1 MKEQIQQPHY
11 NPPVL
16 HIHRSTNI
24 FTDIRDY
31 FIHKPQIKTLVKFN
45 TEDDRRLYSESIMQ
59 RVGMDV
65 NSFRLLNIHRIG
77 IEVPASILFD
87 DLMKWNGDSICWPN
101 HIARVNL
108 VNGRLENILISL
120 FGKSKSKGKKGLGAI
135 FSGFPQL
142 FELEA
147 IRIQTTPSPVDADN
161 ARYLLYRCS
170 GGYPIGI
177 FSMYVRTSIPERG
190 ESAMSQLF
198 IMVSFNFYGNKT
210 LTRVSLINRLWETI
224 HNRVTSNVAN
234 RFKILCEWKF
244 EYLKEPE
251 P

>member
-1 MKEQIQQPHY
+1 MTTATHSPEAI
-11 NPPVL
+11 NPRIL
-16 HIHRSTNI
+16 HIHQSTNI

-31 FIHKPQIKTLVKFN
+31 FIHTPRIPTLVRFN
-45 TEDDRRLYSESIMQ
+45 TPEEKRLYSKSIMQ

-65 NSFRLLNIHRIG
+65 EQFRLLNIHRIG
-77 IEVPASILFD
+77 IEVPASVLFD
-87 DLMKWNGDSICWPN
+87 DLMQWNGDSICWPN

-108 VNGRLENILISL
+108 IDNSLQNIQISL
-120 FGKSKSKGKKGLGAI
+120 FGRSRSTEKKGWRGF

-142 FELEA
+142 FALEA
-147 IRIQTTPSPVDADN
+147 IRIQPTPSPVDPDN

-198 IMVSFNFYGNKT
+198 IMVSFNFYGRKT
-210 LTRVSLINRLWETI
+210 LTKLSLVNRLWECI
-224 HNRVTSNVAN
+224 HNRVTANVAN
-234 RFKILCEWKF
+234 RFKILIEWKF
-244 EYLKEPE
+244 EHLKGS
-251 P
+251 